1 MSCKVRRPVQ
11 PSAQMCRWPMMPV
24 LGVKPVV
31 DAGLADADGAEVD
44 GEHQAGPVG
53 GDGFGGG
60 ELAAQDV

>member
-1 MSCKVRRPVQ
+1 
-11 PSAQMCRWPMMPV
+11 MPV